1 MRTFGVPLCTLLL
14 ALALSAQD
22 KYNSPE
28 IAPGELHIPVTLKKG
43 LKVEKL
49 HVGDEVRFRLEG
61 PVLVGKGLV
70 MPDGATLVGRVRL
83 SKQLV
88 GGSPSLLSVIVHEA
102 RWKKN
107 TMPLHAV
114 ISGLGIR
121 RQVTMGMSP
130 GCDPNATRTERPS
143 RGLGGPTW
151 RRTFGDTMSSA
162 DCWMMKDRGESNVA
176 DVGLK
181 GISLFRDKN
190 SGVTVLV
197 SNKKNIHLPGGLLM
211 GLRNLPMDEA
221 PEIISKK

>member
-1 MRTFGVPLCTLLL
+1 MRTYGVPLGALLL

-22 KYNSPE
+22 KFNSPE
-28 IAPGELHIPVTLKKG
+28 ATPGELHIPVTLTKG

-61 PVLVGKGLV
+61 PVLVGHGLV

-83 SKQLV
+83 SKPLL
-88 GGSPSLLSVIVHEA
+88 GRSPSLLSVIVHEA

-107 TMPLHAV
+107 TLPLHAV
-114 ISGLGIR
+114 ISGLGQR
-121 RQVTMGMSP
+121 RQVTMGMNP
-130 GCDPNATRTERPS
+130 GCDSYSTRLERGN
-143 RGLGGPTW
+143 RTFGGPTS
-151 RRTFGDTMSSA
+151 RRTFGDAAASP
-162 DCWMMKDRGESNVA
+162 DCWMMNNRGEASFA
-176 DVGLK
+176 GVGLK

-197 SNKKNIHLPGGLLM
+197 SRKKNIHLPGGLLM
-211 GLRNLPMDEA
+211 GLRNLPMDE